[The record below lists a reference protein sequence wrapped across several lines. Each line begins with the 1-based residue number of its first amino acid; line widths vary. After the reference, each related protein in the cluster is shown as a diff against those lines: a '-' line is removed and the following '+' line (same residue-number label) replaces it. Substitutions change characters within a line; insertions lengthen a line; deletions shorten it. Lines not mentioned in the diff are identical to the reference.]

1 MKKELVSFDE
11 WCEVESLMDYVK
23 KIKEEAK
30 AYFLNGAPKMD
41 GEVEANMYV
50 SSNSFDSDSVEDT
63 VDAYTLEAFISDALE
78 ELEEDILDSL
88 LSSGFIML
96 SIGGDEN
103 EFNACKSL
111 YEWYEDEML
120 GEGYSLEEIEEAN

>member
-11 WCEVESLMDYVK
+11 WCEVESLMDYVQR
-23 KIKEEAK
+23 IKNEAK
-30 AYFLNGAPKMD
+30 AYFLNGATKMD
-41 GEVEANMYV
+41 GEAEVSMYV
-50 SSNSFDSDSVEDT
+50 SRDSFDSDLVEDT
-63 VDAYTLEAFISDALE
+63 VDADTLEEFISNALN

-88 LSSGFIML
+88 LSSGVIML

-103 EFNACKSL
+103 EFNACESL